1 MDTAVLPVKRL
12 DRAKQRLSSD
22 FDADQRTAIAR
33 ALFEDALE
41 LCVASDFLT
50 WWVVSDDPGV
60 LAAAAERGLKTLEDA
75 GTGLNDAVML
85 AVKTIM
91 DAGATS
97 MTVVP
102 ADIPLAYAGDLVD
115 LVDTGTTSDIVVVP
129 SGRGGGT
136 NGLYLSPPD
145 VVPPQ
150 FGAKSFTA
158 HLAVAEAAGRRC
170 TILNLDRMALDIDTI
185 EDVDAYLERPK
196 HASTKTSELL
206 TRLRPN

>member
-1 MDTAVLPVKRL
+1 MDAAILVVKRL
-12 DRAKQRLSSD
+12 DRAKQRLASD

-60 LAAAAERGLKTLEDA
+60 LAAAAERGLRTLEDA

-85 AVKTIM
+85 AVKTVM

-97 MTVVP
+97 LTVVP
-102 ADIPLAYAGDLVD
+102 ADIPLAYSGDLVD
-115 LVDTGTTSDIVVVP
+115 LLDTGATSDVVVVP
-129 SGRGGGT
+129 SRRGGGT

-150 FGAKSFTA
+150 FGPKSFTA
-158 HLAVAEAAGRRC
+158 HLAVAERTGCRC
-170 TILNLDRMALDIDTI
+170 TILNLDRMAIDIDTI
-185 EDVDAYLERPK
+185 EDVDAYLARPK
-196 HASTKTSELL
+196 HADSKTSELL
-206 TRLRPN
+206 SRLRAS